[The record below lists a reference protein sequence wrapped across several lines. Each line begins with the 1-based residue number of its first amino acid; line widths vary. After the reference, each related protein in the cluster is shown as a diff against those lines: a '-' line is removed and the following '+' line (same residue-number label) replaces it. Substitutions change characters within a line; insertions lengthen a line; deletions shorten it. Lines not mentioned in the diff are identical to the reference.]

1 MQRKYRIK
9 IKLEKM
15 ILVALNEKDP
25 SPLFDESLDTKVRNI
40 EIEEIE

>member
-15 ILVALNEKDP
+15 ILVAFDEKEP
-25 SPLFDESLDTKVRNI
+25 SPLFDDSLDMKVRNI